1 MSYRPIFPK
10 IYYGWIYALSLVV
23 IPVKSRYSLLNY
35 EGIILRE
42 ITDYKKLQIT
52 LFSLFFKYLKYWARF
67 FCNKCVI
74 EQTFWTFTD
83 FANKIICIF
92 EYRFETSRFGQPL
105 LVMVSIFRSSK
116 AFSKISYSGS
126 VLWKPKIYKIKL
138 HKKLTYLFYNQIW
151 HEIKFKHQLC
161 LLQSFFSWMCTDRQK
176 FCKIFSQIERVLFV
190 EKKYFHLFS
199 MIRDSVYHFFLN

>member
-92 EYRFETSRFGQPL
+92 EYRFETSRFGQPR

-116 AFSKISYSGS
+116 AFWKISVVLYSENR
-126 VLWKPKIYKIKL
+126 KFIK
-138 HKKLTYLFYNQIW
+138 
-151 HEIKFKHQLC
+151 
-161 LLQSFFSWMCTDRQK
+161 
-176 FCKIFSQIERVLFV
+176 
-190 EKKYFHLFS
+190 
-199 MIRDSVYHFFLN
+199 